1 MNERTSTATPRPATQ
16 RPQAG
21 SAPRS
26 DAPQRTA
33 GLQRSQPA
41 TPSSRSEAR
50 HATRV
55 AAENEV
61 LIVGV

>member
-1 MNERTSTATPRPATQ
+1 MNERSSTATPRPTTQ
-16 RPQAG
+16 RPQAE
-21 SAPRS
+21 SASRS
-26 DAPQRTA
+26 DAPQRA
-33 GLQRSQPA
+33 PGLQRTPPA
-41 TPSSRSEAR
+41 TAKSRSEAR